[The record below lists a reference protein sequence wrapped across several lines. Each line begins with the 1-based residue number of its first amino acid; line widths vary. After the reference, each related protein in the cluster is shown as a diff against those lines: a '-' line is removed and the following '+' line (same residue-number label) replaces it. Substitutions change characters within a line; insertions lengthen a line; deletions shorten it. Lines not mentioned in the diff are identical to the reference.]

1 MKQEI
6 KITSIVL
13 KTLEKDNNN
22 IFQVKKRKNFKDNSL
37 NKQ

>member
-13 KTLEKDNNN
+13 KTLEKDKNNKL
-22 IFQVKKRKNFKDNSL
+22 QEKKKKNFKDNSL